1 MRSAPALMA
10 VRTAPPGLTA
20 ARRLVDPPLV
30 SAIGRLCPQ
39 SRLLCGYHFGWQDA
53 QGRQVAARGGKTL
66 RPALA
71 FLSARAAGARPED
84 VLAGAMAVELV
95 HNWSILHDD
104 VIDRD
109 ERRRHQPTAWT
120 LFGQGRTILAGD
132 DLLTL
137 ASEVLLE
144 ASSPHRIE
152 ALRRLN
158 CAVRELLEGQHAD
171 LTFEDRLDV
180 SVAECLE
187 MSAGKT
193 AALMSCS
200 TAIGALLVGAP
211 SRLVDSLASFGRHL
225 GLAFQAAD
233 DLLGTWG
240 HPATTG
246 KAIGNDLRRKK
257 KTLPVVFA
265 LAGDEPYRE
274 QLRSILSRERVG
286 DAEVAQATELLE
298 RSGAHRWVIELV
310 EREVT
315 LALRALERPPIPH
328 DVRVELE
335 DVARFVA
342 RRDA

>member
-1 MRSAPALMA
+1 MPAQMA
-10 VRTAPPGLTA
+10 VRTAPRGLAA

-30 SAIGRLCPQ
+30 SAVGRLCPEG
-39 SRLLCGYHFGWQDA
+39 RLLCGYHFGWNDA
-53 QGRQVAARGGKTL
+53 RGRGVAARGGKAL

-71 FLSARAAGARPED
+71 FLSARAARARPQD
-84 VLAGAMAVELV
+84 ALAGAMAVELV

-120 LFGQGRTILAGD
+120 VFGQGRAILAGD
-132 DLLTL
+132 ALLTV
-137 ASEVLLE
+137 ASQVLLE
-144 ASSPHRIE
+144 APSPHRIE

-158 CAVRELLEGQHAD
+158 SAVLELLQGQQAD
-171 LTFEDRLDV
+171 LSFQHRLEV
-180 SVAECLE
+180 SVAECLD
-187 MSAGKT
+187 MSAAKT

-200 TAIGALLVGAP
+200 TAIGALLAGAP

-240 HPATTG
+240 EPATTG
-246 KAIGNDLRRKK
+246 KPIGNDLRQKK
-257 KTLPVVFA
+257 KTLPVVFT
-265 LAGDEPYRE
+265 LAGDDPDRE

-286 DAEVAQATELLE
+286 EAEVAQATELLE
-298 RSGAHRWVIELV
+298 RSGARRWVTDLV
-310 EREVT
+310 EREVA
-315 LALRALERPPIPH
+315 LALRALERPLIPD

-335 DVARFVA
+335 EVARFVA
-342 RRDA
+342 MRDA